1 MSVMQDP
8 LSKMGK
14 KKATVTA
21 RPILIF
27 GMGYSARETASA
39 SRRSQNGLGQ
49 LGQFDIGVGVP
60 IVDISLAC
68 EQFLKPGLGF
78 CLHLTPI
85 ISIGI
90 AKVPDYIE
98 YLASC
103 GRTVLEI
110 LKHFVLQFDPVEL
123 ITEKFHQRVLLENQH
138 RSRTTFLLHG
148 KHPVCT
154 PATSCPCSIEY
165 ISGRNADILTRRTP
179 LLN

>member
-1 MSVMQDP
+1 MGVMQDH

-14 KKATVTA
+14 KKATVTD

-60 IVDISLAC
+60 IVDIGLAC

-78 CLHLTPI
+78 YLHLTPI

-90 AKVPDYIE
+90 AKVTDYIE
-98 YLASC
+98 DLASL
-103 GRTVLEI
+103 GRTILEI
-110 LKHFVLQFDPVEL
+110 AEHHGLQLDAIEL
-123 ITEKFHQRVLLENQH
+123 I
-138 RSRTTFLLHG
+138 
-148 KHPVCT
+148 
-154 PATSCPCSIEY
+154 A
-165 ISGRNADILTRRTP
+165 
-179 LLN
+179 